1 MLTPRRRENL
11 ERLLNP
17 KSVCYIGGSF
27 LEQTI
32 KANRNAGYE
41 GDIWI
46 VNPKLDTIAGL
57 PCHRSIEALPGSPD
71 AVFMG
76 VNRMVTNA
84 TLPALDAAGVG
95 GVICY
100 AAGYSEIGGD
110 GPALEEALK
119 ACAGDLAL
127 VGPNCY
133 GIENYLHGVKLLA
146 MSGGGHRVDRGC
158 AFIGQS
164 GSLCEAVTRNT
175 RSAPLAYV
183 ISCGNQ
189 TVLDMADYI
198 DVLIDKPEITC
209 FALFIEGL
217 RDVSRFSEVA
227 LRALKAGKPII
238 AVKSGT
244 SPLGATMA
252 MSHTAS
258 LAGND
263 EHYQAL
269 FDRLGIIRVETPV
282 ELLETA
288 KLITYTGIP
297 KGRRIVSFTCSGGDN
312 EMIADL
318 AATHGLELPQPTT
331 AQRESMKEH
340 MQLYTSISNPLDF
353 NTTNW
358 ARYDVLLPLFTKALE
373 GDVDLGFAVFE
384 GRQDAA
390 VPIGAR
396 ETIEAARDAGL
407 AAGVPMAHACHL
419 TENSNQEDRDLLQAS
434 GMAMLQGLRDAVSAI
449 GKTCT
454 FGERRAAIL
463 ARHTHKD
470 LLIAEASPLS
480 GTVVTM
486 DEWQG
491 KQALKAYGLPVPD
504 GRVVDTSSIRA
515 AAEEIGFPIVLKV
528 LSDTILHKTDVGGVA
543 LDLSNAEEVGSAAR
557 VMADRLNIDRF
568 LIEPMAPKPV
578 AELIIGVTRSDVFGP
593 VLVIGAGGI
602 LVELYQDT
610 TCLLL
615 PVHEDDVRAAIPGL
629 KIAKLLDGFRGG
641 PKGDIDALVEAIM
654 AVARYAQEN
663 RDTLTELDIN
673 PLFVLPEGQG
683 VVAVDALIRKA

>member
-17 KSVCYIGGSF
+17 RSVCYIGGTF

-32 KANRNAGYE
+32 RDNRNAGYE
-41 GDIWI
+41 GDIWV
-46 VNPKLDTIAGL
+46 VNPKLDSIAGL
-57 PCHRSIEALPGSPD
+57 PCHRSIEELPGIPD

-110 GPALEEALK
+110 GPALEDELK
-119 ACAGDLAL
+119 ARAGDLAL

-146 MSGGGHRVDRGC
+146 TSGSGHRVDRGC

-164 GSLCEAVTRNT
+164 GSLCEAVTRNR
-175 RSAPLAYV
+175 RSSPLAYV

-189 TVLDMADYI
+189 TILDMADYI
-198 DVLIDKPEITC
+198 DVLIDRPEITC

-288 KLITYTGIP
+288 KLVTYSGIP
-297 KGRRIVSFTCSGGDN
+297 KGRRMVAFTCSGGDN

-318 AATHGLELPQPTT
+318 AAIHGLELPQPTA

-373 GDVDLGFAVFE
+373 GDVDLGLAVFE
-384 GRQDAA
+384 NRQD
-390 VPIGAR
+390 PTMPTGTR
-396 ETIEAARDAGL
+396 ETAEAARDAGL

-419 TENSNQEDRDLLQAS
+419 SENSNREDRELLQES
-434 GMAMLQGLRDAVSAI
+434 GMAMLQGLRDAISAI

-454 FGERRAAIL
+454 FGERRAAVL
-463 ARHTHKD
+463 VRDHDD
-470 LLIAEASPLS
+470 LLIQEAGPLTTS
-480 GTVVTM
+480 IATL

-491 KQALKAYGLPVPD
+491 KQVLKAYGLPVPE
-504 GRVVDTSSIRA
+504 GRVVNTASA
-515 AAEEIGFPIVLKV
+515 AGAAKEIGFPVVLKV

-543 LDLSNAEEVGSAAR
+543 LNLCDVQAVATAAHD
-557 VMADRLNIDRF
+557 MKTRLEIDRF
-568 LIEPMAPKPV
+568 LIEPMASRPV

-602 LVELYQDT
+602 FVELYKDA
-610 TCLLL
+610 TCLLF
-615 PVHEDDVRAAIPGL
+615 PAHEDDVRAAISSL
-629 KIAKLLDGFRGG
+629 KITRLLDGFRGG
-641 PKGDIDALVEAIM
+641 PKGDMNALVEAVM

-663 RDTLTELDIN
+663 RDTLAELDIN